1 MALLFTCGSAGV
13 RGGDSNMDRAT
24 LRGLKTVKVV
34 VDAATPDMER
44 IGLTQD
50 HLRTDIEEKLRGA
63 GINVNNDAQE
73 FLGLG
78 ISTSPARRGPQP
90 VSMELAVYQV
100 VQLNRNKTTR
110 TVAPTWSLQ
119 RVLLLPAKQVGR
131 ILPDAVDD
139 LVSQFIQAYRE
150 VNSVGAP

>member
-1 MALLFTCGSAGV
+1 MALLFICISAGA

-24 LRGLKTVKVV
+24 LRGLKAMKVV

-63 GINVNNDAQE
+63 GINVSNDAQE

-100 VQLNRNKTTR
+100 VQLNRNKTTK

-119 RVLLLPAKQVGR
+119 RVLLLPSRQVGR
-131 ILPDAVDD
+131 IVPRAMDD

-150 VNSVGAP
+150 VNAGAGP

>member
-1 MALLFTCGSAGV
+1 
-13 RGGDSNMDRAT
+13 MDRAT
-24 LRGLKTVKVV
+24 MRGLKAVKVV
-34 VDAATPDMER
+34 VDAATPEMER
-44 IGLTQD
+44 IGLSQE

-78 ISTSPARRGPQP
+78 ISTSPARKGPQP
-90 VSMELAVYQV
+90 LSMDLALYQV

-119 RVLLLPAKQVGR
+119 RVLLLPARQMGR
-131 ILPDAVDD
+131 IVPDAMDD

-150 VNSVGAP
+150 VNSGGTP